1 MKLVIGDKS
10 SGKTFQIEVPKD
22 NEGNLIGLKIG
33 DTFDGGAFSATGYTL
48 KVTGGSDAAGFPMRK
63 DVEGP
68 RRISTLLTNA
78 PGFRQKEK
86 GERKL
91 RRVRGN
97 IISDEIMQIN
107 CSVEKAGSKPLA
119 ELFGKKEKEEKK
131 E

>member
-22 NEGNLIGLKIG
+22 NEGSLIGLKIG
-33 DTFDGGAFSATGYTL
+33 QTFDGGVFGASGYTL
-48 KVTGGSDAAGFPMRK
+48 KITGGSDAAGFPMRR

-107 CSVEKAGSKPLA
+107 CTVDTAGSTPLS
-119 ELFGKKEKEEKK
+119 ELLGNKKEEKK